1 MAGDERVPLL
11 ERLRFTAIFSS
22 NLDEFCMV
30 RVAELLEAVR
40 TSPNRPR
47 TAGDLLPSEVLDR
60 VGTRMRELVER
71 QSAMLG
77 ELLAELRAAGI
88 AIMPVSE
95 VMPSERGEL
104 AAMFHGS
111 IFPVLTPLAVGP
123 GRPFPYISNLS
134 LSLGVMLRDP
144 ETGQRRLAR
153 VKVPEVL
160 PRFLPI
166 GDDGDRFVTL
176 EDLIATHLDSLF
188 PGMEIEEHAA
198 FRVTRDADFEIEEA
212 ADDLLSAVER
222 ELRRRR
228 FGEVVR
234 VELANS
240 MSAGMRHQLLA
251 HLHADEAYV
260 YAVDGLLDLADLVE
274 LTQIE
279 RPELRYPE
287 WQGVTRPRLRGD
299 GDAPADLFAAIRE
312 GDIFVEHPYDAF
324 STSVERL
331 FEQAVDDPDVLAI
344 KHTIY
349 RTSGDSPMVPALIRA
364 AEQGKQAVVL
374 VELKARF
381 DEARN
386 IGWARALERA
396 GVHVVHG
403 FPALKTHAKCA
414 LVVRR
419 EHGGIRRY
427 VHIGTGNYHPRTAR
441 LYTDAGLFTCRP
453 DIAADVSDLFN
464 YLTGFGRPQRY
475 RKLLVA
481 PTDLRERIIDEVRRV
496 TADTVAGGR
505 GRIVLKMNGLAD
517 RPVIESLYE
526 ASQAGVQVDL
536 VVRSICCLR
545 PGVPDLS
552 ENIRVVSVLG
562 RFLEHERLFAFHGAE
577 SRYFLGSADMMPRNL
592 DSRVEV
598 LVPVE
603 DTAIQ
608 GEIDTLLETSLSDT
622 RSCFQLMP
630 DGTWERRR
638 PAEGERRALL
648 ARRAHGSRAG
658 GRARRRRGRRS
669 RGGRRAHRARGQAA
683 RRGSRVSSRYAVI
696 DVGTNT
702 VRLLVAEQE
711 RRPPHSDVTPTRSCV
726 RLGRDLRATARIS
739 DQSLLHVSEALRS
752 YSGVARKLGAVDLRI
767 IATSAAR
774 EAENGQELAARVL
787 ADTGHELEI
796 IDEDEEAR
804 LAWVGAL
811 NALDEPWEGEVGVVD
826 VGGGSTEVVVGSIGN
841 GIHFSHS
848 YKLGSGRLTDMCIEH
863 DPPRPFEL
871 ERVRRIIDETLPAM
885 GEIPQPQHASAVAG
899 SASNLRRLVGPLLDV
914 EALERAVRILCEHP
928 SRRVARRFELE
939 QERVRILPAGALIL
953 HACAVRL
960 GVPLWFCKGGIR
972 EGAVL
977 DMVAARLDR
986 PAG

>member
-1 MAGDERVPLL
+1 MAVRRSKKAVEQSRLFDRELSWLEWDARVLELAGDERTPLL
-11 ERLRFTAIFSS
+11 ERLRFAAIFSS

-40 TSPNRPR
+40 DTPNRPR

-71 QSAMLG
+71 QSSVVADLLT
-77 ELLAELRAAGI
+77 ELAGAEVEVLR
-88 AIMPVSE
+88 VSA
-95 VMPSERGEL
+95 VADSERGEL
-104 AAMFHGS
+104 AAMFHGT

-160 PRFLPI
+160 PRFLRV
-166 GDDGDRFVTL
+166 GTRGDRFVTL
-176 EDLIATHLDSLF
+176 EDLIAAHLDSLF
-188 PGMEIEEHAA
+188 PGMEVEEHAA

-234 VELANS
+234 VELAS
-240 MSAGMRHQLLA
+240 AMSAGMRHQLLA
-251 HLHADEAYV
+251 HLNADDAYV
-260 YAVDGLLDLADLVE
+260 VSVDGLLDLADLVE
-274 LTQIE
+274 LAGLE
-279 RPELRYPE
+279 RRELRYPE
-287 WQGVTRPRLRGD
+287 WAGVTRPRLRGE
-299 GDAPADLFAAIRE
+299 GDKASDIFAAIRE
-312 GDIFVEHPYDAF
+312 GDILVNHPYDAF

-331 FEQAVDDPDVLAI
+331 IEAAVDDPDVLAI

-364 AEQGKQAVVL
+364 VEQGKQAVVL
-374 VELKARF
+374 VEIKARF

-386 IGWARALERA
+386 IGWTRALERA

-481 PTDLRERIIDEVRRV
+481 PTDLRERILEEVRRV
-496 TADTVAGGR
+496 TADAAAGR
-505 GRIVLKMNGLAD
+505 SGRIVLKMNGLVD

-526 ASQAGVQVDL
+526 ASQAGVRVDL

-545 PGVPDLS
+545 PGVPGLS
-552 ENIRVVSVLG
+552 ENIGVTSVLG
-562 RFLEHERLFAFHGAE
+562 RFLEHERLFAFHGEE
-577 SRYFLGSADMMPRNL
+577 SSYFLGSADMMPRNL

-603 DTAIQ
+603 DP
-608 GEIDTLLETSLSDT
+608 GLRSEIDLLLETSLSDT
-622 RSCFQLMP
+622 RSSFQLQP
-630 DGTWERRR
+630 EGTWERRR
-638 PAEGERRALL
+638 PAEGEPERSAQEENM
-648 ARRAHGSRAG
+648 AR
-658 GRARRRRGRRS
+658 
-669 RGGRRAHRARGQAA
+669 
-683 RRGSRVSSRYAVI
+683 
-696 DVGTNT
+696 T
-702 VRLLVAEQE
+702 LE
-711 RRPPHSDVTPTRSCV
+711 
-726 RLGRDLRATARIS
+726 
-739 DQSLLHVSEALRS
+739 
-752 YSGVARKLGAVDLRI
+752 
-767 IATSAAR
+767 
-774 EAENGQELAARVL
+774 AARV
-787 ADTGHELEI
+787 A
-796 IDEDEEAR
+796 DEEADR
-804 LAWVGAL
+804 EEAAERIVRAAKRRGEDLA
-811 NALDEPWEGEVGVVD
+811 
-826 VGGGSTEVVVGSIGN
+826 
-841 GIHFSHS
+841 
-848 YKLGSGRLTDMCIEH
+848 
-863 DPPRPFEL
+863 
-871 ERVRRIIDETLPAM
+871 
-885 GEIPQPQHASAVAG
+885 
-899 SASNLRRLVGPLLDV
+899 
-914 EALERAVRILCEHP
+914 
-928 SRRVARRFELE
+928 
-939 QERVRILPAGALIL
+939 
-953 HACAVRL
+953 
-960 GVPLWFCKGGIR
+960 
-972 EGAVL
+972 
-977 DMVAARLDR
+977 
-986 PAG
+986 

>member
-1 MAGDERVPLL
+1 MAVRRTKKGTEESRLFDRELSWLEWDARVLALADDERTPLL
-11 ERLRFTAIFSS
+11 ERLRFAAIFSS

-40 TSPNRPR
+40 DSPNRPR

-71 QSAMLG
+71 HSAVVAGLL
-77 ELLAELRAAGI
+77 EQLAEAGVEVL
-88 AIMPVSE
+88 PVSA
-95 VMPSERGEL
+95 VAASERGEL
-104 AAMFHGS
+104 AAMFHGT

-160 PRFLPI
+160 PRFLRV
-166 GDDGDRFVTL
+166 GSRGDRFVTL
-176 EDLIATHLDSLF
+176 EDLIAAHLDSLF
-188 PGMEIEEHAA
+188 PGMEVEEHAA

-228 FGEVVR
+228 FGEVAR
-234 VELANS
+234 VELESA

-251 HLHADEAYV
+251 HLHADDAYV
-260 YAVDGLLDLADLVE
+260 VAVDGLLDGADLVE
-274 LTQIE
+274 LAALE

-287 WQGVTRPRLRGD
+287 WQGVTRPRLRGE
-299 GDAPADLFAAIRE
+299 GDNPADIFAAIRE
-312 GDIFVEHPYDAF
+312 GDILVNHPYDAF

-331 FEQAVDDPDVLAI
+331 IEAAVDDPDVLAI

-364 AEQGKQAVVL
+364 TEQGKQAVVL

-481 PTDLRERIIDEVRRV
+481 PTDLRERVVDEVRRV
-496 TADTVAGGR
+496 TTDAAAGTP
-505 GRIVLKMNGLAD
+505 GRIVLKMNGLVD

-536 VVRSICCLR
+536 VVRSISCLR
-545 PGVPDLS
+545 PGVPGLS

-577 SRYFLGSADMMPRNL
+577 SHYFLGSADMMPRNL

-598 LVPVE
+598 VVPVE
-603 DTAIQ
+603 DPALR
-608 GEIDTLLETSLSDT
+608 GEIDLMLETSLSDN
-622 RSCFQLMP
+622 RSSFQLQR
-630 DGTWERRR
+630 DGAWERRR
-638 PAEGERRALL
+638 PAPGEPERSAQEELMARAL
-648 ARRAHGSRAG
+648 
-658 GRARRRRGRRS
+658 
-669 RGGRRAHRARGQAA
+669 
-683 RRGSRVSSRYAVI
+683 
-696 DVGTNT
+696 
-702 VRLLVAEQE
+702 E
-711 RRPPHSDVTPTRSCV
+711 
-726 RLGRDLRATARIS
+726 
-739 DQSLLHVSEALRS
+739 
-752 YSGVARKLGAVDLRI
+752 
-767 IATSAAR
+767 
-774 EAENGQELAARVL
+774 AARV
-787 ADTGHELEI
+787 A
-796 IDEDEEAR
+796 DEEADR
-804 LAWVGAL
+804 EEAAERIVRA
-811 NALDEPWEGEVGVVD
+811 AKRRGE
-826 VGGGSTEVVVGSIGN
+826 E
-841 GIHFSHS
+841 
-848 YKLGSGRLTDMCIEH
+848 LT
-863 DPPRPFEL
+863 
-871 ERVRRIIDETLPAM
+871 
-885 GEIPQPQHASAVAG
+885 
-899 SASNLRRLVGPLLDV
+899 
-914 EALERAVRILCEHP
+914 
-928 SRRVARRFELE
+928 
-939 QERVRILPAGALIL
+939 
-953 HACAVRL
+953 
-960 GVPLWFCKGGIR
+960 
-972 EGAVL
+972 
-977 DMVAARLDR
+977 
-986 PAG
+986 

>member
-1 MAGDERVPLL
+1 MAVRRPRKSTQKESRLFDRELSWLEWDARVLEVAGDDRIPLL
-11 ERLRFTAIFSS
+11 ERLRFSAIFSS

-40 TSPNRPR
+40 DSPTRPR
-47 TAGDLLPSEVLDR
+47 TAGELLPSEVLDR
-60 VGTRMRELVER
+60 VGSRMRELVER
-71 QSAMLG
+71 QSALVA
-77 ELLAELRAAGI
+77 ELLAELTRAGVAV
-88 AIMPVSE
+88 MPVSE
-95 VMPSERGEL
+95 VAASERGEL
-104 AAMFHGS
+104 AAMFHGT

-144 ETGQRRLAR
+144 ETGERRLAR

-160 PRFLPI
+160 PRFLQV
-166 GDDGDRFVTL
+166 GNDGERFVAL
-176 EDLIATHLDSLF
+176 EDLIAAHLDSLF
-188 PGMEIEEHAA
+188 PGMEIEEQAA

-234 VELANS
+234 VELAS
-240 MSAGMRHQLLA
+240 AMSASMRHQLLA
-251 HLHADEAYV
+251 HLHADDAYV

-274 LTQIE
+274 LAGLE

-287 WQGVTRPRLRGD
+287 WQGVTRPRLRGE
-299 GDAPADLFAAIRE
+299 GDEPADIFAAIRA
-312 GDIFVEHPYDAF
+312 GDILVNHPYDRFA
-324 STSVERL
+324 TSVERL
-331 FEQAVDDPDVLAI
+331 IEQAVDDPDVLAI

-496 TADTVAGGR
+496 TADTAAGGR
-505 GRIVLKMNGLAD
+505 GRIVLKMNGLVD

-545 PGVPDLS
+545 PGVAGLS
-552 ENIRVVSVLG
+552 ENIGVVSVLG
-562 RFLEHERLFAFHGAE
+562 RFLEHERLFAFHGEE

-603 DTAIQ
+603 DVAIRA
-608 GEIDTLLETSLSDT
+608 EIDLQLETSLSDT
-622 RSCFQLMP
+622 RSSFQLMP
-630 DGTWERRR
+630 DGAWQRRR
-638 PAEGERRALL
+638 PAAGELERSSQEELMARAL
-648 ARRAHGSRAG
+648 
-658 GRARRRRGRRS
+658 
-669 RGGRRAHRARGQAA
+669 
-683 RRGSRVSSRYAVI
+683 
-696 DVGTNT
+696 
-702 VRLLVAEQE
+702 E
-711 RRPPHSDVTPTRSCV
+711 
-726 RLGRDLRATARIS
+726 
-739 DQSLLHVSEALRS
+739 
-752 YSGVARKLGAVDLRI
+752 
-767 IATSAAR
+767 
-774 EAENGQELAARVL
+774 AARV
-787 ADTGHELEI
+787 A
-796 IDEDEEAR
+796 DEEADR
-804 LAWVGAL
+804 EEAAERIVRAQKRRGEDLA
-811 NALDEPWEGEVGVVD
+811 
-826 VGGGSTEVVVGSIGN
+826 
-841 GIHFSHS
+841 
-848 YKLGSGRLTDMCIEH
+848 
-863 DPPRPFEL
+863 
-871 ERVRRIIDETLPAM
+871 
-885 GEIPQPQHASAVAG
+885 
-899 SASNLRRLVGPLLDV
+899 
-914 EALERAVRILCEHP
+914 
-928 SRRVARRFELE
+928 
-939 QERVRILPAGALIL
+939 
-953 HACAVRL
+953 
-960 GVPLWFCKGGIR
+960 
-972 EGAVL
+972 
-977 DMVAARLDR
+977 
-986 PAG
+986 

>member
-1 MAGDERVPLL
+1 MAVRRAKKTSKDSRLFDRELSWLEWDARVLELAGDERIPLL

-40 TSPNRPR
+40 DAPTRPR
-47 TAGDLLPSEVLDR
+47 TAGELLPSEVLDR

-71 QSAMLG
+71 QSAVVA
-77 ELLAELRAAGI
+77 ELLAELQKTDVAV
-88 AIMPVSE
+88 MPVSE
-95 VMPSERGEL
+95 VAASERGEL
-104 AAMFHGS
+104 AAMFHGT

-144 ETGQRRLAR
+144 ETGERRLAR

-160 PRFLPI
+160 PRFLQV
-166 GDDGDRFVTL
+166 GDEGDRFVAL
-176 EDLIATHLDSLF
+176 EDLIAAHLDSLF
-188 PGMEIEEHAA
+188 PGMEIEEQAA

-234 VELANS
+234 VELAS
-240 MSAGMRHQLLA
+240 AMSATMRHQLLA
-251 HLHADEAYV
+251 HLHADDAYV
-260 YAVDGLLDLADLVE
+260 YAVDGLLDLADLAD
-274 LTQIE
+274 LASLE
-279 RPELRYPE
+279 RPDLRYPE
-287 WQGVTRPRLRGD
+287 WQGVTRPRLRGE
-299 GDAPADLFAAIRE
+299 GDEPADIFAAIRE
-312 GDIFVEHPYDAF
+312 GDILVNHPYDRFA
-324 STSVERL
+324 TSVERL
-331 FEQAVDDPDVLAI
+331 IEQAVDDPDVLAI

-496 TADTVAGGR
+496 SADAAAGTP
-505 GRIVLKMNGLAD
+505 GRIVLKMNGLVD

-526 ASQAGVQVDL
+526 ASQAGVRVEL

-545 PGVPDLS
+545 PGVSGLS
-552 ENIRVVSVLG
+552 ENISVMSVLG

-598 LVPVE
+598 IVPVE
-603 DTAIQ
+603 DAAARAELDVQ
-608 GEIDTLLETSLSDT
+608 LETSLADT
-622 RSCFQLMP
+622 RSSFQLMP
-630 DGTWERRR
+630 NGDWERRR
-638 PAEGERRALL
+638 PVNGEPERSSQEELMAL
-648 ARRAHGSRAG
+648 
-658 GRARRRRGRRS
+658 
-669 RGGRRAHRARGQAA
+669 
-683 RRGSRVSSRYAVI
+683 
-696 DVGTNT
+696 
-702 VRLLVAEQE
+702 
-711 RRPPHSDVTPTRSCV
+711 
-726 RLGRDLRATARIS
+726 
-739 DQSLLHVSEALRS
+739 AL
-752 YSGVARKLGAVDLRI
+752 
-767 IATSAAR
+767 
-774 EAENGQELAARVL
+774 EAARV
-787 ADTGHELEI
+787 A
-796 IDEDEEAR
+796 DEEADR
-804 LAWVGAL
+804 EKAAERIVRAQKRRGEGLA
-811 NALDEPWEGEVGVVD
+811 
-826 VGGGSTEVVVGSIGN
+826 
-841 GIHFSHS
+841 
-848 YKLGSGRLTDMCIEH
+848 
-863 DPPRPFEL
+863 
-871 ERVRRIIDETLPAM
+871 
-885 GEIPQPQHASAVAG
+885 
-899 SASNLRRLVGPLLDV
+899 
-914 EALERAVRILCEHP
+914 
-928 SRRVARRFELE
+928 
-939 QERVRILPAGALIL
+939 
-953 HACAVRL
+953 
-960 GVPLWFCKGGIR
+960 
-972 EGAVL
+972 
-977 DMVAARLDR
+977 
-986 PAG
+986 

>member
-1 MAGDERVPLL
+1 MAVRRTKKGTEQSRLFDRELSWLEWDARVLELADDERTPLL
-11 ERLRFTAIFSS
+11 ERLRFAAIFSS

-30 RVAELLEAVR
+30 RVAELLEAMR
-40 TSPNRPR
+40 DSPNRPR

-60 VGTRMRELVER
+60 VGTRMRELVEHHT
-71 QSAMLG
+71 AAVAGLLK
-77 ELLAELRAAGI
+77 ELAGTGVEVL
-88 AIMPVSE
+88 PVSA
-95 VMPSERGEL
+95 VAPSERGEL
-104 AAMFHGS
+104 AAMFHGT

-160 PRFLPI
+160 PRFL
-166 GDDGDRFVTL
+166 GVGSRGDRFVTL

-188 PGMEIEEHAA
+188 PGMEVEEHAA

-234 VELANS
+234 VELASS

-251 HLHADEAYV
+251 HLHAEDAYV
-260 YAVDGLLDLADLVE
+260 VAVDGLLDGADLVE
-274 LTQIE
+274 LTGLE
-279 RPELRYPE
+279 RPELLYPE
-287 WQGVTRPRLRGD
+287 WPGVTRPRLRGE
-299 GDAPADLFAAIRE
+299 GDTPADIFAAIRE
-312 GDIFVEHPYDAF
+312 GDILVNHPYDRF

-331 FEQAVDDPDVLAI
+331 IEAAVDDPDVLAI

-481 PTDLRERIIDEVRRV
+481 PTDLRERIVDEVRRV
-496 TADTVAGGR
+496 TADAATGTP
-505 GRIVLKMNGLAD
+505 GRIVLKMNGLVD

-536 VVRSICCLR
+536 VVRGICCLR
-545 PGVPDLS
+545 PGVPGLS
-552 ENIRVVSVLG
+552 ENVRVVSVLG

-598 LVPVE
+598 LTPVE
-603 DTAIQ
+603 DPALQ
-608 GEIDTLLETSLSDT
+608 GEIDVMLETSLSDN
-622 RSCFQLMP
+622 RSSFQLQP

-638 PAEGERRALL
+638 PAAGEPERSAQEELMARAL
-648 ARRAHGSRAG
+648 
-658 GRARRRRGRRS
+658 
-669 RGGRRAHRARGQAA
+669 
-683 RRGSRVSSRYAVI
+683 
-696 DVGTNT
+696 
-702 VRLLVAEQE
+702 E
-711 RRPPHSDVTPTRSCV
+711 
-726 RLGRDLRATARIS
+726 TAR
-739 DQSLLHVSEALRS
+739 
-752 YSGVARKLGAVDLRI
+752 VA
-767 IATSAAR
+767 
-774 EAENGQELAARVL
+774 
-787 ADTGHELEI
+787 
-796 IDEDEEAR
+796 DEEADR
-804 LAWVGAL
+804 EEAAERIVRA
-811 NALDEPWEGEVGVVD
+811 AKRRGED
-826 VGGGSTEVVVGSIGN
+826 L
-841 GIHFSHS
+841 
-848 YKLGSGRLTDMCIEH
+848 K
-863 DPPRPFEL
+863 
-871 ERVRRIIDETLPAM
+871 
-885 GEIPQPQHASAVAG
+885 
-899 SASNLRRLVGPLLDV
+899 
-914 EALERAVRILCEHP
+914 
-928 SRRVARRFELE
+928 
-939 QERVRILPAGALIL
+939 
-953 HACAVRL
+953 
-960 GVPLWFCKGGIR
+960 
-972 EGAVL
+972 
-977 DMVAARLDR
+977 
-986 PAG
+986 

>member
-1 MAGDERVPLL
+1 MVVRRPKKGTEQSRLFDRELSWLEWDARVLALAEDERTPLL
-11 ERLRFTAIFSS
+11 ERLRFSAIFSS

-40 TSPNRPR
+40 DHPNRPR
-47 TAGDLLPSEVLDR
+47 TAGDLMPSEVLDR
-60 VGTRMRELVER
+60 VGLRMRELVER
-71 QSAMLG
+71 QSSVTA
-77 ELLAELRAAGI
+77 ELLEELAG
-88 AIMPVSE
+88 AGVEVLPVTRVE
-95 VMPSERGEL
+95 ASERGEL
-104 AAMFHGS
+104 AAMFHGT

-160 PRFLPI
+160 PRFLRV
-166 GDDGDRFVTL
+166 GSRGDRFVTL
-176 EDLIATHLDSLF
+176 EDLIAAHLDSLF
-188 PGMEIEEHAA
+188 PGMEVEEHAA

-234 VELANS
+234 VELASS

-251 HLHADEAYV
+251 HLHAEDAYV
-260 YAVDGLLDLADLVE
+260 VAVEGLLDLADLVE
-274 LTQIE
+274 LASLE
-279 RPELRYPE
+279 RRELRYPE
-287 WQGVTRPRLRGD
+287 WQGVTRPRLRGE
-299 GDAPADLFAAIRE
+299 GDKPADIFAAIRE
-312 GDIFVEHPYDAF
+312 GDIFVNHPYDAF

-331 FEQAVDDPDVLAI
+331 IEAAVDDPDVLAI

-364 AEQGKQAVVL
+364 AEQGKEAVVL
-374 VELKARF
+374 VELQARF

-386 IGWARALERA
+386 IGWARALERS

-481 PTDLRERIIDEVRRV
+481 PTDLRERIVDEIRRV
-496 TADTVAGGR
+496 TADAAAGTPA
-505 GRIVLKMNGLAD
+505 RIVLKMNGLVD

-545 PGVPDLS
+545 PGVPGLS

-577 SRYFLGSADMMPRNL
+577 SHYFLGSADMMPRNL

-598 LVPVE
+598 LTPV
-603 DTAIQ
+603 DDPSLR
-608 GEIDTLLETSLSDT
+608 GEIDLILETSLSDN
-622 RSCFQLMP
+622 RSSFQLQP

-638 PAEGERRALL
+638 PAEGEPERSAQEELMARAL
-648 ARRAHGSRAG
+648 
-658 GRARRRRGRRS
+658 
-669 RGGRRAHRARGQAA
+669 
-683 RRGSRVSSRYAVI
+683 
-696 DVGTNT
+696 
-702 VRLLVAEQE
+702 E
-711 RRPPHSDVTPTRSCV
+711 
-726 RLGRDLRATARIS
+726 
-739 DQSLLHVSEALRS
+739 
-752 YSGVARKLGAVDLRI
+752 
-767 IATSAAR
+767 
-774 EAENGQELAARVL
+774 AARV
-787 ADTGHELEI
+787 A
-796 IDEDEEAR
+796 DEEADR
-804 LAWVGAL
+804 EEAAERIVRA
-811 NALDEPWEGEVGVVD
+811 AKRRGE
-826 VGGGSTEVVVGSIGN
+826 
-841 GIHFSHS
+841 
-848 YKLGSGRLTDMCIEH
+848 
-863 DPPRPFEL
+863 EL
-871 ERVRRIIDETLPAM
+871 
-885 GEIPQPQHASAVAG
+885 
-899 SASNLRRLVGPLLDV
+899 
-914 EALERAVRILCEHP
+914 
-928 SRRVARRFELE
+928 
-939 QERVRILPAGALIL
+939 
-953 HACAVRL
+953 
-960 GVPLWFCKGGIR
+960 K
-972 EGAVL
+972 
-977 DMVAARLDR
+977 
-986 PAG
+986 

>member
-1 MAGDERVPLL
+1 MAVRRTKKGTEESRLFDRELSWLEWDARVLALADDERTPLL
-11 ERLRFTAIFSS
+11 ERLRFAAIFSS

-40 TSPNRPR
+40 DSPNRPR

-71 QSAMLG
+71 HSAVVAGLL
-77 ELLAELRAAGI
+77 EQLAEAGVEVL
-88 AIMPVSE
+88 PVSA
-95 VMPSERGEL
+95 VAASERGEL
-104 AAMFHGS
+104 AAMFHGT

-160 PRFLPI
+160 PRFLRV
-166 GDDGDRFVTL
+166 GSRGDRFVTL
-176 EDLIATHLDSLF
+176 EDLIAAHLDSLF
-188 PGMEIEEHAA
+188 PGMEVEEHAA

-228 FGEVVR
+228 FGEVAR
-234 VELANS
+234 VELESA

-251 HLHADEAYV
+251 HLHADDAYV
-260 YAVDGLLDLADLVE
+260 VAVDGLLDGADLVE
-274 LTQIE
+274 LAALE

-287 WQGVTRPRLRGD
+287 WQGVTRPRLRGE
-299 GDAPADLFAAIRE
+299 GDNPADIFAAIRE
-312 GDIFVEHPYDAF
+312 GDILVNHPYDAF

-331 FEQAVDDPDVLAI
+331 IEAAVDDPDVLAI

-364 AEQGKQAVVL
+364 TEQGKQAVVL

-481 PTDLRERIIDEVRRV
+481 PTDLRERVVDEVRRV
-496 TADTVAGGR
+496 TADAAAGTP
-505 GRIVLKMNGLAD
+505 GRIVLKMNGLVD

-536 VVRSICCLR
+536 VVRSISCLR
-545 PGVPDLS
+545 PGVPGLS

-577 SRYFLGSADMMPRNL
+577 SHYFLGSADMMPRNL

-598 LVPVE
+598 VVPVE
-603 DTAIQ
+603 DPALR
-608 GEIDTLLETSLSDT
+608 GEIDLMLETSLSDN
-622 RSCFQLMP
+622 RSSFQLQR
-630 DGTWERRR
+630 DGAWERRR
-638 PAEGERRALL
+638 PAPGEPERSAQEELMARAL
-648 ARRAHGSRAG
+648 
-658 GRARRRRGRRS
+658 
-669 RGGRRAHRARGQAA
+669 
-683 RRGSRVSSRYAVI
+683 
-696 DVGTNT
+696 
-702 VRLLVAEQE
+702 E
-711 RRPPHSDVTPTRSCV
+711 
-726 RLGRDLRATARIS
+726 
-739 DQSLLHVSEALRS
+739 
-752 YSGVARKLGAVDLRI
+752 
-767 IATSAAR
+767 
-774 EAENGQELAARVL
+774 AARV
-787 ADTGHELEI
+787 A
-796 IDEDEEAR
+796 DEEADR
-804 LAWVGAL
+804 EEAAERIVRA
-811 NALDEPWEGEVGVVD
+811 AKRRGE
-826 VGGGSTEVVVGSIGN
+826 E
-841 GIHFSHS
+841 
-848 YKLGSGRLTDMCIEH
+848 LT
-863 DPPRPFEL
+863 
-871 ERVRRIIDETLPAM
+871 
-885 GEIPQPQHASAVAG
+885 
-899 SASNLRRLVGPLLDV
+899 
-914 EALERAVRILCEHP
+914 
-928 SRRVARRFELE
+928 
-939 QERVRILPAGALIL
+939 
-953 HACAVRL
+953 
-960 GVPLWFCKGGIR
+960 
-972 EGAVL
+972 
-977 DMVAARLDR
+977 
-986 PAG
+986 

>member
-1 MAGDERVPLL
+1 VAVRRSKKGTGQSRLFDRELSWLEWDARVLALVGDERIPLL

-40 TSPNRPR
+40 DSPHRPR

-60 VGTRMRELVER
+60 VGARMRDLVEQ
-71 QSAMLG
+71 QSSLTAD
-77 ELLAELRAAGI
+77 LLAALAKEGVEVL
-88 AIMPVSE
+88 PVSA
-95 VMPSERGEL
+95 VDASERGEL
-104 AAMFHGS
+104 AAMFHGT

-160 PRFLPI
+160 PRFLAV
-166 GDDGDRFVTL
+166 GDDGDRFVAL
-176 EDLIATHLDSLF
+176 EDLIAAHLDSLF
-188 PGMEIEEHAA
+188 PGMEIEEQAA

-234 VELANS
+234 VELAS
-240 MSAGMRHQLLA
+240 PMSAGMRHQLLA
-251 HLHADEAYV
+251 HLHADDAYV

-274 LTQIE
+274 LAGLE
-279 RPELRYPE
+279 RPDLRFPE

-299 GDAPADLFAAIRE
+299 GDAPADIFAAIRN
-312 GDIFVEHPYDAF
+312 GDIFVNHPYDRF

-331 FEQAVDDPDVLAI
+331 IEQAVDDPDVLAI

-496 TADTVAGGR
+496 SAEAAAGGR
-505 GRIVLKMNGLAD
+505 GRIVLKMNGLVD

-536 VVRSICCLR
+536 VVRGICCLR
-545 PGVPDLS
+545 PGVPGLS
-552 ENIRVVSVLG
+552 DNIGVTSVLG
-562 RFLEHERLFAFHGAE
+562 RFLEHERLFAFHGE
-577 SRYFLGSADMMPRNL
+577 QSSYFLGSADMMPRNL

-598 LVPVE
+598 LVPV
-603 DTAIQ
+603 DDPALRAD
-608 GEIDTLLETSLSDT
+608 IDFLLETSLADT
-622 RSCFQLMP
+622 RSSFQLRS

-638 PAEGERRALL
+638 SAPGEPERSAQEELMARAL
-648 ARRAHGSRAG
+648 
-658 GRARRRRGRRS
+658 
-669 RGGRRAHRARGQAA
+669 
-683 RRGSRVSSRYAVI
+683 
-696 DVGTNT
+696 
-702 VRLLVAEQE
+702 E
-711 RRPPHSDVTPTRSCV
+711 
-726 RLGRDLRATARIS
+726 
-739 DQSLLHVSEALRS
+739 
-752 YSGVARKLGAVDLRI
+752 
-767 IATSAAR
+767 
-774 EAENGQELAARVL
+774 AARV
-787 ADTGHELEI
+787 A
-796 IDEDEEAR
+796 DEEADR
-804 LAWVGAL
+804 EEAAERIVRA
-811 NALDEPWEGEVGVVD
+811 AKRRGED
-826 VGGGSTEVVVGSIGN
+826 I
-841 GIHFSHS
+841 
-848 YKLGSGRLTDMCIEH
+848 
-863 DPPRPFEL
+863 
-871 ERVRRIIDETLPAM
+871 A
-885 GEIPQPQHASAVAG
+885 
-899 SASNLRRLVGPLLDV
+899 
-914 EALERAVRILCEHP
+914 
-928 SRRVARRFELE
+928 
-939 QERVRILPAGALIL
+939 
-953 HACAVRL
+953 
-960 GVPLWFCKGGIR
+960 
-972 EGAVL
+972 
-977 DMVAARLDR
+977 
-986 PAG
+986 

>member
-1 MAGDERVPLL
+1 MAVRRTKKGTEQSRLFDRELSWLEWDARVLELADDERTPLL
-11 ERLRFTAIFSS
+11 ERLRFAAIFSS

-30 RVAELLEAVR
+30 RVAELLEAMR
-40 TSPNRPR
+40 DSPNRPR

-60 VGTRMRELVER
+60 VGTRMRELVEHHT
-71 QSAMLG
+71 AAVAGLLK
-77 ELLAELRAAGI
+77 ELAGTGVEVL
-88 AIMPVSE
+88 PVSA
-95 VMPSERGEL
+95 VAPSERGEL
-104 AAMFHGS
+104 AAMFHGT

-160 PRFLPI
+160 PRFL
-166 GDDGDRFVTL
+166 GVGSRGDRFVTL

-188 PGMEIEEHAA
+188 PGMEVEEHAA

-234 VELANS
+234 VEFAS
-240 MSAGMRHQLLA
+240 TMSAGMRHQLLA
-251 HLHADEAYV
+251 HLHAEDAYV
-260 YAVDGLLDLADLVE
+260 VAVDGLLDGADLVE
-274 LTQIE
+274 LTGLE
-279 RPELRYPE
+279 RPELLYPE
-287 WQGVTRPRLRGD
+287 WPGVTRPRLRGE
-299 GDAPADLFAAIRE
+299 GDTPADIFAAIRE
-312 GDIFVEHPYDAF
+312 GDILVNHPYDRF

-331 FEQAVDDPDVLAI
+331 IEAAVDDPDVLAI

-481 PTDLRERIIDEVRRV
+481 PTDLRERIVDEVRRV
-496 TADTVAGGR
+496 TADATTGTP
-505 GRIVLKMNGLAD
+505 GRIVLKMNGLVD

-536 VVRSICCLR
+536 VVRGICCLR
-545 PGVPDLS
+545 PGVSGLS
-552 ENIRVVSVLG
+552 ENVRVVSVLG

-598 LVPVE
+598 LTPVE
-603 DTAIQ
+603 DPALQ
-608 GEIDTLLETSLSDT
+608 GEIDVMLETSLSDN
-622 RSCFQLMP
+622 RSSFQLQP

-638 PAEGERRALL
+638 PAAGEPERSAQEELMARAL
-648 ARRAHGSRAG
+648 
-658 GRARRRRGRRS
+658 
-669 RGGRRAHRARGQAA
+669 
-683 RRGSRVSSRYAVI
+683 
-696 DVGTNT
+696 
-702 VRLLVAEQE
+702 E
-711 RRPPHSDVTPTRSCV
+711 
-726 RLGRDLRATARIS
+726 TAR
-739 DQSLLHVSEALRS
+739 
-752 YSGVARKLGAVDLRI
+752 VA
-767 IATSAAR
+767 
-774 EAENGQELAARVL
+774 
-787 ADTGHELEI
+787 
-796 IDEDEEAR
+796 DEEADR
-804 LAWVGAL
+804 EEAAERIVRA
-811 NALDEPWEGEVGVVD
+811 AKRRGE
-826 VGGGSTEVVVGSIGN
+826 
-841 GIHFSHS
+841 
-848 YKLGSGRLTDMCIEH
+848 
-863 DPPRPFEL
+863 EL
-871 ERVRRIIDETLPAM
+871 
-885 GEIPQPQHASAVAG
+885 
-899 SASNLRRLVGPLLDV
+899 
-914 EALERAVRILCEHP
+914 
-928 SRRVARRFELE
+928 
-939 QERVRILPAGALIL
+939 
-953 HACAVRL
+953 
-960 GVPLWFCKGGIR
+960 K
-972 EGAVL
+972 
-977 DMVAARLDR
+977 
-986 PAG
+986 

>member
-1 MAGDERVPLL
+1 MAVRRPKKAAQESRLFDRELSWLEWNARVLEMAGDERVPLL

-40 TSPNRPR
+40 TSPTRPR

-60 VGTRMRELVER
+60 VGTRMRDLVER

-77 ELLAELRAAGI
+77 ELLTELRAAGI

-240 MSAGMRHQLLA
+240 MSAAMRHQLLA

-299 GDAPADLFAAIRE
+299 GDTPADLFAAIRE

-419 EHGGIRRY
+419 EQGGIRRY

-441 LYTDAGLFTCRP
+441 LYTDAGLFT
-453 DIAADVSDLFN
+453 L
-464 YLTGFGRPQRY
+464 
-475 RKLLVA
+475 
-481 PTDLRERIIDEVRRV
+481 
-496 TADTVAGGR
+496 
-505 GRIVLKMNGLAD
+505 
-517 RPVIESLYE
+517 
-526 ASQAGVQVDL
+526 
-536 VVRSICCLR
+536 
-545 PGVPDLS
+545 
-552 ENIRVVSVLG
+552 
-562 RFLEHERLFAFHGAE
+562 
-577 SRYFLGSADMMPRNL
+577 
-592 DSRVEV
+592 
-598 LVPVE
+598 
-603 DTAIQ
+603 
-608 GEIDTLLETSLSDT
+608 
-622 RSCFQLMP
+622 
-630 DGTWERRR
+630 
-638 PAEGERRALL
+638 PAR
-648 ARRAHGSRAG
+648 H
-658 GRARRRRGRRS
+658 RRRRLGSLQLPDRI
-669 RGGRRAHRARGQAA
+669 RAPAALSQAA
-683 RRGSRVSSRYAVI
+683 RRTHRPARAHHRRGAAGDRGHGGRGPGSYRPE
-696 DVGTNT
+696 D
-702 VRLLVAEQE
+702 E
-711 RRPPHSDVTPTRSCV
+711 RPCRPTRDRVAVRGLAGRRRRSISSCAASAAS
-726 RLGRDLRATARIS
+726 GRECRTCPRTSASSACSAASSSTSGCSPSTAPNRATSSARP
-739 DQSLLHVSEALRS
+739 
-752 YSGVARKLGAVDLRI
+752 
-767 IATSAAR
+767 T
-774 EAENGQELAARVL
+774 
-787 ADTGHELEI
+787 
-796 IDEDEEAR
+796 
-804 LAWVGAL
+804 
-811 NALDEPWEGEVGVVD
+811 
-826 VGGGSTEVVVGSIGN
+826 
-841 GIHFSHS
+841 
-848 YKLGSGRLTDMCIEH
+848 
-863 DPPRPFEL
+863 
-871 ERVRRIIDETLPAM
+871 
-885 GEIPQPQHASAVAG
+885 
-899 SASNLRRLVGPLLDV
+899 
-914 EALERAVRILCEHP
+914 
-928 SRRVARRFELE
+928 
-939 QERVRILPAGALIL
+939 
-953 HACAVRL
+953 
-960 GVPLWFCKGGIR
+960 
-972 EGAVL
+972 
-977 DMVAARLDR
+977 
-986 PAG
+986 

>member
-1 MAGDERVPLL
+1 MMAVRRTKKGTAESRLFDRELSWLEWDARVLELSGDERTPLL
-11 ERLRFTAIFSS
+11 ERLRFAAIFSS

-40 TSPNRPR
+40 DSPNRPR

-60 VGTRMRELVER
+60 VGVRMRELVER
-71 QSAMLG
+71 HSAVLAG
-77 ELLAELRAAGI
+77 LLKQLAEEGVEVL
-88 AIMPVSE
+88 PVSA
-95 VMPSERGEL
+95 VAASERGEL
-104 AAMFHGS
+104 AAMFHGT

-160 PRFLPI
+160 PRFLRV
-166 GDDGDRFVTL
+166 GSRGDRFVTL

-188 PGMEIEEHAA
+188 PGMEVEEHAA

-222 ELRRRR
+222 ELSRRR

-234 VELANS
+234 VELAS
-240 MSAGMRHQLLA
+240 AMSAGMRHQLLA
-251 HLHADEAYV
+251 HLHAEDAYV
-260 YAVDGLLDLADLVE
+260 VAVDGLLDGADLVE
-274 LTQIE
+274 LAGLE

-287 WQGVTRPRLRGD
+287 WQGVTRPRLRGE
-299 GDAPADLFAAIRE
+299 GDNAADIFAAIRD
-312 GDIFVEHPYDAF
+312 GDILVNHPYDKF

-331 FEQAVDDPDVLAI
+331 IEAAVEDPDVIAI

-364 AEQGKQAVVL
+364 REQGKEAVVL

-386 IGWARALERA
+386 IGWARALERS

-481 PTDLRERIIDEVRRV
+481 PTDLRERILDEVRRV
-496 TADTVAGGR
+496 TADAASGTP
-505 GRIVLKMNGLAD
+505 GRIVLKMNGLVD

-545 PGVPDLS
+545 PGVPGLS

-577 SRYFLGSADMMPRNL
+577 SHYFLGSADMMPRNL

-598 LVPVE
+598 IVPVE
-603 DTAIQ
+603 EPALRS
-608 GEIDTLLETSLSDT
+608 EIDVMLEASLSDT
-622 RSCFQLMP
+622 RSSFQLQP
-630 DGTWERRR
+630 DGAWERRR
-638 PAEGERRALL
+638 PAEGEPERSAQEELMARAL
-648 ARRAHGSRAG
+648 
-658 GRARRRRGRRS
+658 
-669 RGGRRAHRARGQAA
+669 
-683 RRGSRVSSRYAVI
+683 
-696 DVGTNT
+696 
-702 VRLLVAEQE
+702 E
-711 RRPPHSDVTPTRSCV
+711 
-726 RLGRDLRATARIS
+726 
-739 DQSLLHVSEALRS
+739 
-752 YSGVARKLGAVDLRI
+752 
-767 IATSAAR
+767 
-774 EAENGQELAARVL
+774 AARV
-787 ADTGHELEI
+787 A
-796 IDEDEEAR
+796 DEEADR
-804 LAWVGAL
+804 EEAAERIVRA
-811 NALDEPWEGEVGVVD
+811 AKRRGED
-826 VGGGSTEVVVGSIGN
+826 L
-841 GIHFSHS
+841 
-848 YKLGSGRLTDMCIEH
+848 K
-863 DPPRPFEL
+863 
-871 ERVRRIIDETLPAM
+871 
-885 GEIPQPQHASAVAG
+885 
-899 SASNLRRLVGPLLDV
+899 
-914 EALERAVRILCEHP
+914 
-928 SRRVARRFELE
+928 
-939 QERVRILPAGALIL
+939 
-953 HACAVRL
+953 
-960 GVPLWFCKGGIR
+960 
-972 EGAVL
+972 
-977 DMVAARLDR
+977 
-986 PAG
+986 

>member
-1 MAGDERVPLL
+1 MAVRRPRKTAAKSRLFDRELSWLEWDARVLELPADDRIPLL
-11 ERLRFTAIFSS
+11 ERLRFIAIFSS

-40 TSPNRPR
+40 DSPNRPR

-60 VGTRMRELVER
+60 VGSRMRELVER
-71 QSAMLG
+71 QSA
-77 ELLAELRAAGI
+77 LLADLLVRLRKAGVSVLR
-88 AIMPVSE
+88 VSE
-95 VMPSERGEL
+95 VAASERGEL
-104 AAMFHGS
+104 AATFHGT

-134 LSLGVMLRDP
+134 LSLAVMLRDP

-160 PRFLPI
+160 PRFLPV
-166 GDDGDRFVTL
+166 GDGDDRFVAL

-188 PGMEIEEHAA
+188 PGMEIEEQAA

-212 ADDLLSAVER
+212 GDDLLSAVES

-234 VELANS
+234 VELAS
-240 MSAGMRHQLLA
+240 AMSAGMRHQLLA
-251 HLHADEAYV
+251 HLHADDAYV

-274 LTQIE
+274 LASLE

-287 WQGVTRPRLRGD
+287 WQGVTRPRLRGE
-299 GDAPADLFAAIRE
+299 GDEPVDLFRAIRE
-312 GDIFVEHPYDAF
+312 GDILVNHPYDRF

-331 FEQAVDDPDVLAI
+331 IEQAVDDPDVLAI
-344 KHTIY
+344 KYTIY
-349 RTSGDSPMVPALIRA
+349 RTSGDSPMVPAVIRA

-481 PTDLRERIIDEVRRV
+481 PTDLRERIVDEVRRV
-496 TADTVAGGR
+496 TADAAAGGR
-505 GRIVLKMNGLAD
+505 GRIVLKMNGLVD

-552 ENIRVVSVLG
+552 ENVTVVSVLG
-562 RFLEHERLFAFHGAE
+562 RFLEHERLFTFHGAE

-603 DTAIQ
+603 DAALQ
-608 GEIDTLLETSLSDT
+608 AEIDTLLETSLSDT
-622 RSCFQLMP
+622 RSSFQLQP
-630 DGTWERRR
+630 DGAWERRR
-638 PAEGERRALL
+638 PAEGEPERSAQEELMARAL
-648 ARRAHGSRAG
+648 
-658 GRARRRRGRRS
+658 
-669 RGGRRAHRARGQAA
+669 
-683 RRGSRVSSRYAVI
+683 
-696 DVGTNT
+696 
-702 VRLLVAEQE
+702 E
-711 RRPPHSDVTPTRSCV
+711 
-726 RLGRDLRATARIS
+726 
-739 DQSLLHVSEALRS
+739 
-752 YSGVARKLGAVDLRI
+752 
-767 IATSAAR
+767 
-774 EAENGQELAARVL
+774 AARV
-787 ADTGHELEI
+787 A
-796 IDEDEEAR
+796 DEDDDREKAAERIVRAAKR
-804 LAWVGAL
+804 R
-811 NALDEPWEGEVGVVD
+811 GED
-826 VGGGSTEVVVGSIGN
+826 I
-841 GIHFSHS
+841 
-848 YKLGSGRLTDMCIEH
+848 
-863 DPPRPFEL
+863 
-871 ERVRRIIDETLPAM
+871 A
-885 GEIPQPQHASAVAG
+885 
-899 SASNLRRLVGPLLDV
+899 
-914 EALERAVRILCEHP
+914 
-928 SRRVARRFELE
+928 
-939 QERVRILPAGALIL
+939 
-953 HACAVRL
+953 
-960 GVPLWFCKGGIR
+960 
-972 EGAVL
+972 
-977 DMVAARLDR
+977 
-986 PAG
+986 

>member
-1 MAGDERVPLL
+1 MMAVRRTKKRTAESRLFDRELSWLEWDARVLELAGDERTPLL
-11 ERLRFTAIFSS
+11 ERLRFAAIFSS

-40 TSPNRPR
+40 DSPTRPR

-60 VGTRMRELVER
+60 VGVRMRELVER
-71 QSAMLG
+71 HSAVLAG
-77 ELLAELRAAGI
+77 LLKKLAEEGVEVL
-88 AIMPVSE
+88 PVSA
-95 VMPSERGEL
+95 VAASERGEL
-104 AAMFHGS
+104 AAMFHGT

-160 PRFLPI
+160 PRFLRV
-166 GDDGDRFVTL
+166 GSRGDRFVTL

-188 PGMEIEEHAA
+188 PGMEVEEQAA

-222 ELRRRR
+222 ELHRRR

-234 VELANS
+234 VELAS
-240 MSAGMRHQLLA
+240 AMSAGMRHQLLA
-251 HLHADEAYV
+251 HLHADDAYV
-260 YAVDGLLDLADLVE
+260 VAVDGLLDGADLVE
-274 LTQIE
+274 LAGLE

-287 WQGVTRPRLRGD
+287 WQGVTRPRLRGE
-299 GDAPADLFAAIRE
+299 GDQPADIFAAIRD
-312 GDIFVEHPYDAF
+312 GDILVNHPYDKF

-331 FEQAVDDPDVLAI
+331 IEAAVDDPDVLAI

-386 IGWARALERA
+386 ISWARALERA

-481 PTDLRERIIDEVRRV
+481 PTDLRERIIDEVHRV
-496 TADTVAGGR
+496 SADAASGTP
-505 GRIVLKMNGLAD
+505 GRIVLKMNGLVD

-536 VVRSICCLR
+536 VVRGICCLR
-545 PGVPDLS
+545 PGVPGLS
-552 ENIRVVSVLG
+552 DNIRVVSVLG

-577 SRYFLGSADMMPRNL
+577 SHYFLGSADMMPRNL

-598 LVPVE
+598 VVPVE
-603 DTAIQ
+603 EPALR
-608 GEIDTLLETSLSDT
+608 GEIDVMLETSLSDT
-622 RSCFQLMP
+622 RSSFQLQP
-630 DGTWERRR
+630 DGAWERRR
-638 PAEGERRALL
+638 PAPGEPERSAQEELMARAL
-648 ARRAHGSRAG
+648 
-658 GRARRRRGRRS
+658 
-669 RGGRRAHRARGQAA
+669 
-683 RRGSRVSSRYAVI
+683 
-696 DVGTNT
+696 
-702 VRLLVAEQE
+702 E
-711 RRPPHSDVTPTRSCV
+711 
-726 RLGRDLRATARIS
+726 
-739 DQSLLHVSEALRS
+739 
-752 YSGVARKLGAVDLRI
+752 
-767 IATSAAR
+767 
-774 EAENGQELAARVL
+774 AARV
-787 ADTGHELEI
+787 A
-796 IDEDEEAR
+796 DEEADR
-804 LAWVGAL
+804 EEAAERIVRA
-811 NALDEPWEGEVGVVD
+811 AKRHGED
-826 VGGGSTEVVVGSIGN
+826 L
-841 GIHFSHS
+841 
-848 YKLGSGRLTDMCIEH
+848 K
-863 DPPRPFEL
+863 
-871 ERVRRIIDETLPAM
+871 
-885 GEIPQPQHASAVAG
+885 
-899 SASNLRRLVGPLLDV
+899 
-914 EALERAVRILCEHP
+914 
-928 SRRVARRFELE
+928 
-939 QERVRILPAGALIL
+939 
-953 HACAVRL
+953 
-960 GVPLWFCKGGIR
+960 
-972 EGAVL
+972 
-977 DMVAARLDR
+977 
-986 PAG
+986 